1 MYSLPGPS
9 PGFSSRWGQKTRRR
23 GLKPEEGAHF
33 KNTVLDVCSNQ
44 GANREMGGTDLKW
57 GAAPLAP
64 PLATALQFTL
74 TMYHKTALVLLSF
87 FTGIHG

>member
-1 MYSLPGPS
+1 
-9 PGFSSRWGQKTRRR
+9 
-23 GLKPEEGAHF
+23 
-33 KNTVLDVCSNQ
+33 LDVCSNQ

-74 TMYHKTALVLLSF
+74 PMYHKTALVLLSF
-87 FTGIHG
+87 FTGIRG